1 MAGEWDKVE
10 GTAKETVGEATG
22 DESTEVEGKGQKTWG
37 EGQDKASEAKDTAEE
52 KIDEGRDELRERL

>member
-22 DESTEVEGKGQKTWG
+22 DESTEVEGKA
-37 EGQDKASEAKDTAEE
+37 QDTLGHGKDTAETGKEAAEE